1 MGYTPMMEQYLAVKE
16 QYQDC
21 ILFYRLGD
29 FYEMFFDD
37 AVIASKVLELVLTKK
52 ACGKD
57 QKAPM
62 CGVPYHAVENYIA
75 KMVEHGYKVAIAEQ
89 LTDPALSKGIV
100 ERDVIRVITPGTVV
114 QASMLSEKDNNY
126 LVSVFV
132 DGKETGIAYTD
143 ISTGEFC
150 AMQFT
155 SDDSYSVLLEELT
168 RIQPKEILCNLGEDD
183 LPDLWRFSAESSIF
197 ISKGGERLFGSQ
209 QCGKV
214 LKEHFKV
221 SNIKSIGLAEEDV
234 PLLYRSIGALLGYL
248 KETQKQDVDH
258 LSALQIKDVGGCM
271 LLDRATIRNLEITES
286 LYDKRT
292 QGSLFGILDAC
303 GTAMGS
309 RKLKSWLR
317 EPLIDK
323 NSIQKRLDAVEE
335 LTDNILIRNDL
346 KESLRAVYDL
356 ERILARISLGTANA
370 RDLVA
375 LKISLS
381 AIPDIKNCLESL
393 DDVLLSEL
401 DSQIDP
407 MSELCD
413 EIERAIVEDPPYII
427 REGGIIKKGYSQE
440 LDGIYES
447 AKDGRLWI
455 AGLENSERERTGIKQ
470 IKVGYNKVFGYYI
483 EISKGYKG
491 EIPDNY
497 IRKQTLVN
505 GERYITPELK
515 EVESVVL
522 NAQSKI
528 NDLEYRL
535 FNELRDKVKSLTAV
549 IQRTS
554 SAIASTDVLCSYA
567 EKSSKLG
574 YIKPEIDNGDEIV
587 IISGRHPVIENTI
600 EDGNF
605 ISNDVYINRKDA
617 SLLLIT
623 GPNMS
628 GKSTY
633 MRQLAL
639 IVLMAQAGCF
649 VPAEKAKIG
658 LCDRIYTRIGASD
671 NISMGQSTFFVEM
684 SELAYILNTAT
695 EKSLIILD
703 EIGRGTST
711 YDGLSIAWAVVED
724 LTRDDHRIRTLF
736 ATHYHEL
743 TKLADVLP
751 GVKNLNVDVSEENGN
766 IVFLH
771 KIVEGAASRSYG
783 IHVAKLAGVPE
794 DVLHSAERKLAELE
808 HEQDKDTR

>member
-1 MGYTPMMEQYLAVKE
+1 MGYTPMIEQYLAVKE
-16 QYQDC
+16 QYKDC

-52 ACGKD
+52 ACGND

-75 KMVEHGYKVAIAEQ
+75 KMVDHGYKVAIAEQ
-89 LTDPALSKGIV
+89 MTDPALSKGIV
-100 ERDVIRVITPGTVV
+100 EREVIRVITPGTLV
-114 QASMLSEKDNNY
+114 QESMLSEKDNNY
-126 LVSVFV
+126 LVSVYMDNEGV
-132 DGKETGIAYTD
+132 GLAYTD

-150 AMQFT
+150 ALQFDT
-155 SDDSYSVLLEELT
+155 GDNDTVLLEELT
-168 RIQPKEILCNLGEDD
+168 RIQPREIICNLASDEAKA
-183 LPDLWRFSAESSIF
+183 LWQYASEQDIF
-197 ISKGGERLFGSQ
+197 ISKGGERYFGHSACAKAIQ
-209 QCGKV
+209 DHYKTSY
-214 LKEHFKV
+214 E
-221 SNIKSIGLAEEDV
+221 KSAGLASEDV
-234 PLLYRSIGALLGYL
+234 PLLFYSVGALLSYL
-248 KETQKQDVDH
+248 KDTQKQDLEH
-258 LSALQIKDVGGCM
+258 LSDLAIKDIRGCM

-286 LYDKRT
+286 LYDKRS
-292 QGSLFGILDAC
+292 QGSLFAILDCC

-317 EPLIDK
+317 EPLIDMK
-323 NSIQKRLDAVEE
+323 AINKRLDAVEE
-335 LTDNILIRNDL
+335 LVDNILIRNNL
-346 KESLRAVYDL
+346 KLALRAVYDL

-375 LKISLS
+375 LKVSLS
-381 AIPDIKNCLESL
+381 VIPDIKDCLASL
-393 DDVLLSEL
+393 DSDLLNELNSE
-401 DSQIDP
+401 IDP
-407 MSELCD
+407 MSEICD
-413 EIERAIVEDPPYII
+413 EIDRAIVEEPPYIV
-427 REGGIIKKGYSQE
+427 REGGLIKKGYSEE

-447 AKDGRLWI
+447 AKDGRKWI

-491 EIPDNY
+491 DIPDNY

-535 FNELRDKVKSLTAV
+535 FNELRDKVKAISGI

-554 SAIASTDVLCSYA
+554 SAIASADALCSFA

-574 YIKPEIDNGDEIV
+574 YVKPVVNSEDEI
-587 IISGRHPVIENTI
+587 IIKKGRHPVIENTI
-600 EDGNF
+600 ENGQF
-605 ISNDVYINRKDA
+605 ISNDIYLNRSDK

-649 VPAEKAKIG
+649 VPADSAVIG

-695 EKSLIILD
+695 EKSLVILD

-724 LTRDDHRIRTLF
+724 LTRENHRIRTLF

-743 TKLADVLP
+743 TVLSDKIK
-751 GVKNLNVDVSEENGN
+751 GVQNLNVDVSEENGS

-771 KIVEGAASRSYG
+771 KIVEGPASRSYG

-794 DVLHSAERKLAELE
+794 NVLKSAQKKLDQLE
-808 HEQDKDTR
+808 NEQN

>member
-16 QYQDC
+16 QYKDC

-37 AVIASKVLELVLTKK
+37 AVTASRVLELVLTKK

-89 LTDPALSKGIV
+89 MTDPALSKGIV
-100 ERDVIRVITPGTVV
+100 EREVIRVITPGTVV

-126 LVSVFV
+126 LACVYI
-132 DGKETGIAYTD
+132 DKYDTGLAYTD

-150 AMQFT
+150 VLQFR
-155 SDDSYSVLLEELT
+155 SDENFSVLTEELT
-168 RIQPKEILCNLGEDD
+168 RIQPKEILTNIT
-183 LPDLWRFSAESSIF
+183 AEEYPLIWNFAAENNIF
-197 ISKGGERLFGSQ
+197 ISKGGERLFGQTACS
-209 QCGKV
+209 KAIR
-214 LKEHFKV
+214 EHYKT
-221 SNIKSIGLAEEDV
+221 SYEKSAGLACEDV
-234 PLLYRSIGALLGYL
+234 PMLFFSVGALLGYL
-248 KETQKQDVDH
+248 KETQKQDIEH
-258 LSALQIKDVGGCM
+258 LGELQIKDISGCM
-271 LLDRATIRNLEITES
+271 LLDKATIRNLEISES
-286 LYDKRT
+286 LYDRRSQST
-292 QGSLFGILDAC
+292 LFGILDAC
-303 GTAMGS
+303 GCAMGS

-317 EPLIDK
+317 EPLIDRD
-323 NSIQKRLDAVEE
+323 SIQKRLDAVEE
-335 LTDNILIRNDL
+335 LVDNILIRNNL
-346 KESLRAVYDL
+346 KESLRAIYDL

-370 RDLVA
+370 KDLVA
-375 LKISLS
+375 LKVSLS
-381 AIPDIKNCLESL
+381 VIPDIKDCLASL
-393 DDVLLSEL
+393 DSKLLEEL
-401 DSQIDP
+401 NESMDP
-407 MSELCD
+407 LSELCD
-413 EIERAIVEDPPYII
+413 EIERAIVDDPPYIV
-427 REGGIIKKGYSQE
+427 REGGLIKKGYSEE
-440 LDGIYES
+440 LDNIYES

-491 EIPDNY
+491 DIPDNY

-535 FNELRDKVKSLTAV
+535 FNELRDKVKEKTHI
-549 IQRTS
+549 IQRTAS
-554 SAIASTDVLCSYA
+554 SIASADALCSFA
-567 EKSSKLG
+567 EKSAKYG
-574 YIKPEIDNGDEIV
+574 YVKPSVNNGDEI
-587 IISGRHPVIENTI
+587 IIKNGRHPVIENTV
-600 EDGNF
+600 ENGNF
-605 ISNDVYINRKDA
+605 ISNDLYINRSDA
-617 SLLLIT
+617 SFLLIT
-623 GPNMS
+623 GPNMA

-639 IVLMAQAGCF
+639 IVLMAQSGCF
-649 VPAEKAKIG
+649 VPADSAEIG

-695 EKSLIILD
+695 ERSLIILD

-711 YDGLSIAWAVVED
+711 YDGLSIAWAVVEN
-724 LTRDDHRIRTLF
+724 LTKDDHRIRTLF

-743 TKLADVLP
+743 TKLSEKIK
-751 GVKNLNVDVSEENGN
+751 GVKNLNVDVSEKDGS

-783 IHVAKLAGVPE
+783 IHVAKLAGVPSE
-794 DVLHSAERKLAELE
+794 VLECAQRKLEELE
-808 HEQDKDTR
+808 NEQN

>member
-1 MGYTPMMEQYLAVKE
+1 MGYTPMIEQYLAVKE
-16 QYQDC
+16 QYKDC

-52 ACGKD
+52 ACGND

-75 KMVEHGYKVAIAEQ
+75 KMVDHGYKVAIAEQ
-89 LTDPALSKGIV
+89 MTDPALSKGIV
-100 ERDVIRVITPGTVV
+100 EREVIRVITPGTLV
-114 QASMLSEKDNNY
+114 QESMLSEKDNNY
-126 LVSVFV
+126 LVSVYM
-132 DGKETGIAYTD
+132 DNEGIGLAYTD

-150 AMQFT
+150 ALQFDT
-155 SDDSYSVLLEELT
+155 GDNDTVLLEELT
-168 RIQPKEILCNLGEDD
+168 RIQPREIICNLASDEAKA
-183 LPDLWRFSAESSIF
+183 LWQYASEQDVF
-197 ISKGGERLFGSQ
+197 ISKGGERYFGHSACAKAIQ
-209 QCGKV
+209 DHYKTSY
-214 LKEHFKV
+214 E
-221 SNIKSIGLAEEDV
+221 KSAGLASEDV
-234 PLLYRSIGALLGYL
+234 PLLFYSVGALLSYL
-248 KETQKQDVDH
+248 RDTQKQELEH
-258 LSALQIKDVGGCM
+258 LSDLAIKDIRGCM

-286 LYDKRT
+286 LYDKRS
-292 QGSLFGILDAC
+292 QGSLFAILDCC

-317 EPLIDK
+317 EPLIDM
-323 NSIQKRLDAVEE
+323 NGINKRLDAVEE
-335 LTDNILIRNDL
+335 LVDNILIRNNL
-346 KESLRAVYDL
+346 KLALRAVYDL

-375 LKISLS
+375 LKVSLS
-381 AIPDIKNCLESL
+381 VIPDIKDCLASL
-393 DDVLLSEL
+393 DSDLLNELNSE
-401 DSQIDP
+401 IDP
-407 MSELCD
+407 MSEICD
-413 EIERAIVEDPPYII
+413 EIDRAIVEEPPYIV
-427 REGGIIKKGYSQE
+427 REGGLIKKGYSEE

-447 AKDGRLWI
+447 AKDGRKWI

-491 EIPDNY
+491 DIPDNY

-535 FNELRDKVKSLTAV
+535 FNELRDKVKDISGI

-554 SAIASTDVLCSYA
+554 SAIASADALCSFA

-574 YIKPEIDNGDEIV
+574 YVKPEVNSEDEI
-587 IISGRHPVIENTI
+587 IIKKGRHPVIENTI
-600 EDGNF
+600 ENGQF
-605 ISNDVYINRKDA
+605 ISNDIYLNRSDK

-649 VPAEKAKIG
+649 VPADSAVIG

-695 EKSLIILD
+695 EKSLVILD

-724 LTRDDHRIRTLF
+724 LTRENHRIRTLF

-743 TKLADVLP
+743 TVLSDKIK
-751 GVKNLNVDVSEENGN
+751 GVQNLNVDVSEENGS

-771 KIVEGAASRSYG
+771 KIVEGPASRSYG

-794 DVLHSAERKLAELE
+794 NVLKSAQKKLDQLE
-808 HEQDKDTR
+808 NEQN

>member
-16 QYQDC
+16 KYKDC

-37 AVIASKVLELVLTKK
+37 AIIASKVLELVLTKK
-52 ACGKD
+52 ACGQD

-100 ERDVIRVITPGTVV
+100 ERDVIRVITPGTVI
-114 QASMLSEKDNNY
+114 QSSMLSEKDNNY
-126 LVSVFV
+126 LASVYIN
-132 DGKETGIAYTD
+132 DKKAGLAYTD

-150 AMQFT
+150 ALQIG
-155 SDDSYSVLLEELT
+155 SDDFIDVLLEELT
-168 RIQPKEILCNLGEDD
+168 RIQPKEIITNAGEDD
-183 LPDLWRFSAESSIF
+183 CSKLWEYASEQSIF
-197 ISKGGERLFGSQ
+197 ISKGGERLFGNSV
-209 QCGKV
+209 CSKSIRDHY
-214 LKEHFKV
+214 KIPNE
-221 SNIKSIGLAEEDV
+221 KSIGLASEDV
-234 PLLYRSIGALLGYL
+234 PLLFYSIGALLAYL
-248 KETQKQDVDH
+248 KETQKQDVEH
-258 LSALQIKDVGGCM
+258 LSQLQIKDVGGCM

-286 LYDKRT
+286 LYDRKS

-303 GTAMGS
+303 GSAMGS

-317 EPLIDK
+317 EPLIEI
-323 NSIQKRLDAVEE
+323 SAIQNRLDAVEE
-335 LTDNILIRNDL
+335 LADNILIRNNL
-346 KESLRAVYDL
+346 KEALRAIYDL

-370 RDLVA
+370 RDLIA
-375 LKISLS
+375 LKVSLS
-381 AIPDIKNCLESL
+381 VIPDIKDCLASL
-393 DDVLLSEL
+393 DSKLLSKLNDEM
-401 DSQIDP
+401 DP
-407 MSELCD
+407 LTDLCN
-413 EIERAIVEDPPYII
+413 EIEAAIVEDPPYIV
-427 REGGIIKKGYSQE
+427 REGGLIKKGYSEE

-447 AKDGRLWI
+447 AKEGRLWI

-491 EIPDNY
+491 DIPDNY

-522 NAQSKI
+522 NAQTKI

-535 FNELRDKVKSLTAV
+535 FNELRDKVKSVTAI
-549 IQRTS
+549 IQRTA
-554 SAIASTDVLCSYA
+554 SAIASSDALCSFA
-567 EKSSKLG
+567 EQSAKLG
-574 YIKPEIDNGDEIV
+574 YVKPTVDDGDEI
-587 IISGRHPVIENTI
+587 IIKKGRHPVIENTV
-600 EDGNF
+600 ENGSY
-605 ISNDVYINRKDA
+605 ISNDVYLNRKDA
-617 SLLLIT
+617 SLLIIT

-649 VPAEKAKIG
+649 VPAQEAHIG
-658 LCDRIYTRIGASD
+658 ICDRIYTRIGASD
-671 NISMGQSTFFVEM
+671 NISMGQSTFYVEM

-711 YDGLSIAWAVVED
+711 YDGLSIAWAVVEN
-724 LTRDDHRIRTLF
+724 LTKDNHRIRTLF

-743 TKLADVLP
+743 TKLSEKIE
-751 GVKNLNVDVSEENGN
+751 GVKNLNVDVSEKDGT

-794 DVLHSAERKLAELE
+794 EVLLSAQKKLNELE
-808 HEQDKDTR
+808 NEQN

>member
-1 MGYTPMMEQYLAVKE
+1 MGYTPMMEQYLAVKK

-37 AVIASKVLELVLTKK
+37 AVIASRVLELVLTKK

-89 LTDPALSKGIV
+89 MTDPALSKGIV
-100 ERDVIRVITPGTVV
+100 EREVIRVITPGTVV

-126 LVSVFV
+126 LASVYI
-132 DGKETGIAYTD
+132 DGRETGLAYTD

-150 AMQFT
+150 ALMFT
-155 SDDSYSVLLEELT
+155 SDDSFSVLLEELT
-168 RIQPKEILCNLGEDD
+168 RIQPKEILSNCSREEASNLWD
-183 LPDLWRFSAESSIF
+183 FAEESGIF
-197 ISKGGERLFGSQ
+197 ISKGGDRLFGSMA
-209 QCGKV
+209 CAKAI
-214 LKEHFKV
+214 KDHFKTA
-221 SNIKSIGLAEEDV
+221 SIKSVGLEEEDV
-234 PLLYRSIGALLGYL
+234 PLLFHSVGALLSYL
-248 KETQKQDVDH
+248 KETQKQEVEH
-258 LSALQIKDVGGCM
+258 LSDLQIKDVGGCM

-303 GTAMGS
+303 GSAMGS

-317 EPLIDK
+317 EPLIEK
-323 NSIQKRLDAVEE
+323 TAIQKRLNAVEE
-335 LTDNILIRNDL
+335 LTDNILIRNNL

-375 LKISLS
+375 LKVSLS
-381 AIPDIKNCLESL
+381 VIPDIKDCLDSL
-393 DDVLLSEL
+393 DDALLSEL
-401 DSQIDP
+401 NDKIDS
-407 MSELCD
+407 MSEIRD
-413 EIERAIVEDPPYII
+413 EIDRAIVEDPPYIV
-427 REGGIIKKGYSQE
+427 REGGLIKKGYSEE

-470 IKVGYNKVFGYYI
+470 IKVGFNKVFGYYI

-491 EIPDNY
+491 DIPDNY

-522 NAQSKI
+522 GAQSRI

-535 FNELRDKVKSLTAV
+535 FNELRDKVKSLAPV
-549 IQRTS
+549 IQKTS
-554 SAIASTDVLCSYA
+554 SAIAAADVLCSFA

-574 YIKPEIDNGDEIV
+574 YVKPEIDDGDEI
-587 IISGRHPVIENTI
+587 IIKKGRHPVIENTV
-600 EDGNF
+600 EDGAF
-605 ISNDVYINRKDA
+605 ISNDVYINRKDT
-617 SLLLIT
+617 SMLLIT

-649 VPAEKAKIG
+649 VPADEAKIG
-658 LCDRIYTRIGASD
+658 ICDRIYTRIGASD
-671 NISMGQSTFFVEM
+671 NISMGRSTFFVEM

-711 YDGLSIAWAVVED
+711 YDGLSIAWAVVEN
-724 LTRDDHRIRTLF
+724 LTKDDHRIRTLF

-743 TKLADVLP
+743 TRLSEIIP

-771 KIVEGAASRSYG
+771 KIVDGAASRSYG
-783 IHVAKLAGVPE
+783 IHVAKLAGVPDE
-794 DVLHSAERKLAELE
+794 VLASAKRKLRELE
-808 HEQDKDTR
+808 NEQN

>member
-16 QYQDC
+16 EYKDC

-37 AVIASKVLELVLTKK
+37 AITASKVLELVLTKK

-89 LTDPALSKGIV
+89 MTDPALSKGIV
-100 ERDVIRVITPGTVV
+100 EREVIRVITPGTVV
-114 QASMLSEKDNNY
+114 QASMLSEKDNSY
-126 LVSVFV
+126 LVSLYF
-132 DGKETGIAYTD
+132 DDKSTGLAYTD

-150 AMQFT
+150 AMQFRN
-155 SDDSYSVLLEELT
+155 DDTYSVLTEELT
-168 RIQPKEILCNLGEDD
+168 RIQPKEIITNLDNEEI
-183 LPDLWRFSAESSIF
+183 PILWDFASEQGIF
-197 ISKGGERLFGSQ
+197 ISKGGERLFGQSR
-209 QCGKV
+209 CAKAIRDHY
-214 LKEHFKV
+214 KTAYE
-221 SNIKSIGLAEEDV
+221 KSVGLAMEDV
-234 PLLYRSIGALLGYL
+234 PLLFFSVGSLLAYL
-248 KETQKQDVDH
+248 KETQKQEVDH
-258 LSALQIKDVGGCM
+258 LSQLQIKEVGGCM

-286 LYDKRT
+286 LYDKRS
-292 QGSLFGILDAC
+292 QSSLFGILDCC

-309 RKLKSWLR
+309 RKLKMWLR
-317 EPLIDK
+317 EPLIEK
-323 NSIQKRLDAVEE
+323 TAIQKRLDAVEE

-346 KESLRAVYDL
+346 KEALRAVYDL

-375 LKISLS
+375 LKVSLS
-381 AIPDIKNCLESL
+381 VIPDIKNCLESL
-393 DDVLLSEL
+393 DSDLLKEL
-401 DSQIDP
+401 DDEIDP
-407 MSELCD
+407 LEELCS
-413 EIERAIVEDPPYII
+413 EIENAIVEDPPYIV
-427 REGGIIKKGYSQE
+427 REGGLIKKGYSKE

-470 IKVGYNKVFGYYI
+470 IKVGFNKVFGYYI

-491 EIPDNY
+491 DIPDNY

-535 FNELRDKVKSLTAV
+535 FNELRDKVKSLAPA
-549 IQRTS
+549 IQKS
-554 SAIASTDVLCSYA
+554 ASAIASSDALCSFA

-574 YIKPEIDNGDEIV
+574 YVKPVINDGDEI
-587 IISGRHPVIENTI
+587 IIKKGRHPVIENTI
-600 EDGNF
+600 EDGGY
-605 ISNDVYINRKDA
+605 ISNDVYINRKER

-649 VPAEKAKIG
+649 VPADEAVIG

-695 EKSLIILD
+695 EKSLVILD

-724 LTRDDHRIRTLF
+724 LTREGHKIRTLF

-743 TKLADVLP
+743 TVLSDRIE
-751 GVKNLNVDVSEENGN
+751 GVKNLNVDVSEKDGS

-771 KIVEGAASRSYG
+771 KIVEGPASRSYG

-794 DVLHSAERKLAELE
+794 SVLTAAQKKLDELE
-808 HEQDKDTR
+808 NE

>member
-1 MGYTPMMEQYLAVKE
+1 MGYTPMIEQYLAVKE
-16 QYQDC
+16 QYKDC

-37 AVIASKVLELVLTKK
+37 AVIASKILELVLTKK
-52 ACGKD
+52 ACGND

-75 KMVEHGYKVAIAEQ
+75 KMVDHGYKVAIAEQ
-89 LTDPALSKGIV
+89 MTDPALSKGIV
-100 ERDVIRVITPGTVV
+100 EREVIRVITPGTLV
-114 QASMLSEKDNNY
+114 QESMLSEKDNNY
-126 LVSVFV
+126 LVSVYMDNEGV
-132 DGKETGIAYTD
+132 GLAYTD

-150 AMQFT
+150 ALQFDT
-155 SDDSYSVLLEELT
+155 GDNDTVLLEELT
-168 RIQPKEILCNLGEDD
+168 RIQPREIICNLASDEAKA
-183 LPDLWRFSAESSIF
+183 LWQYASEQDIF
-197 ISKGGERLFGSQ
+197 ISKGGERYFGHSACAKAIQ
-209 QCGKV
+209 NHYKTSY
-214 LKEHFKV
+214 E
-221 SNIKSIGLAEEDV
+221 KSAGLASEDV
-234 PLLYRSIGALLGYL
+234 PLLFYSVGALLSYL
-248 KETQKQDVDH
+248 KDTQKQDLEH
-258 LSALQIKDVGGCM
+258 LSDLAIKDIRGCM
-271 LLDRATIRNLEITES
+271 LLDRATIRNLEITET
-286 LYDKRT
+286 LYDKRS
-292 QGSLFGILDAC
+292 QGSLFAILDCC

-317 EPLIDK
+317 EPLIDMK
-323 NSIQKRLDAVEE
+323 AINKRIDAVEE
-335 LTDNILIRNDL
+335 LVDNILIRNNL
-346 KESLRAVYDL
+346 KLALRAVYDL

-375 LKISLS
+375 LKVSLS
-381 AIPDIKNCLESL
+381 VIPDIKDCLASL
-393 DDVLLSEL
+393 DSDLLNELNSE
-401 DSQIDP
+401 IDP
-407 MSELCD
+407 MSEICD
-413 EIERAIVEDPPYII
+413 EIDRAIVEEPPYIV
-427 REGGIIKKGYSQE
+427 REGGLIKKGYSEE

-447 AKDGRLWI
+447 AKDGRKWI

-491 EIPDNY
+491 DIPENY

-528 NDLEYRL
+528 NDFEYRL
-535 FNELRDKVKSLTAV
+535 FNELRDKVKAISGI

-554 SAIASTDVLCSYA
+554 SAIASADALCSFA

-574 YIKPEIDNGDEIV
+574 YVKPEVNSEDEI
-587 IISGRHPVIENTI
+587 IIKKGRHPVIENTI
-600 EDGNF
+600 ENGQF
-605 ISNDVYINRKDA
+605 ISNDIYLNRSDK

-649 VPAEKAKIG
+649 VPADSAVIG

-695 EKSLIILD
+695 EKSLVILD

-724 LTRDDHRIRTLF
+724 LTRENHRIRTLF

-743 TKLADVLP
+743 TVLSDKIK
-751 GVKNLNVDVSEENGN
+751 GVQNLNVDVSEENGS

-771 KIVEGAASRSYG
+771 KIVEGPASRSYG

-794 DVLHSAERKLAELE
+794 EVLISAQKKLDQLE
-808 HEQDKDTR
+808 NEQN